1 LTPTAWSAPISGSP
15 SHPAAA
21 AVPGEVTG
29 QARSTRGG
37 AHVVVRDLTKNFS
50 HGGRVL
56 PVLRGINFELR
67 PGEIASV
74 VGASGAG
81 KSTLLHVLGML
92 DAPSAGSITFD
103 GVDLDVTT
111 MSSSTQASF
120 RNREIGFVFQ
130 FHHLL
135 PEFTA
140 LENAMMPG
148 LIMRMPRRDCIELS
162 RGILTRLGLADR
174 LDHRPGELSGG
185 EQQRVALARALLLS
199 PRLLLAD
206 EPTGNLDTKTGREM
220 HTLFFELNRERGM
233 TILIVTHNNELAA
246 QTQRKLRMVDGV
258 IVEDEG

>member
-1 LTPTAWSAPISGSP
+1 MKSASS
-15 SHPAAA
+15 SALVAAA
-21 AVPGEVTG
+21 SASASDE
-29 QARSTRGG
+29 ARRTRGG
-37 AHVVVRDLTKNFS
+37 AHVAVRGLTKNFF

-56 PVLRGINFELR
+56 PVLRGIDFELR

-74 VGASGAG
+74 VGASGVG

-92 DAPSAGSITFD
+92 DAPSSGTISFD
-103 GVDLDVTT
+103 GADLDVTT
-111 MSSSTQASF
+111 MSSASLASF

-148 LIMRMPRRDCIELS
+148 LIMRLPRRECVDLS
-162 RGILTRLGLADR
+162 RAILTRLGLADR

-206 EPTGNLDTKTGREM
+206 EPTGNLDTKTALDM
-220 HTLFFELNRERGM
+220 HALFFELNRELGM

-246 QTQRKLRMVDGV
+246 QTSRKLRMADGV
-258 IVEDEG
+258 IVEGE

>member
-1 LTPTAWSAPISGSP
+1 LTPAASSAPISGPPSP
-15 SHPAAA
+15 LTP
-21 AVPGEVTG
+21 PGASEKER
-29 QARSTRGG
+29 QSRGG
-37 AHVVVRDLTKNFS
+37 AHVVVRGLTKNFS

-67 PGEIASV
+67 PGEVASV

-103 GVDLDVTT
+103 GRDLDVTT
-111 MSSSTQASF
+111 MSSATQAEF

-148 LIMRMPRRDCIELS
+148 LIMRLPRRECVELS
-162 RGILTRLGLADR
+162 RRILTRLGLADR

-220 HTLFFELNRERGM
+220 HALFFELNRERGM

-246 QTQRKLRMVDGV
+246 QTPRKLRMVDGV
-258 IVEDEG
+258 MVEEEG